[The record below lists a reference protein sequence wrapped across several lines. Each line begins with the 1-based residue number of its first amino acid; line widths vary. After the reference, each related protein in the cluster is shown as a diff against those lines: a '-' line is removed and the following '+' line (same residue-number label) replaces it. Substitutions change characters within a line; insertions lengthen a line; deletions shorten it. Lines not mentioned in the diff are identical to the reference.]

1 MVPDTKAK
9 TQNSRAAKED
19 NKTKIKQNSRAAKEP
34 ALIKFNV
41 LVVNRYRYAWYGDT
55 HASMS

>member
-41 LVVNRYRYAWYGDT
+41 LVVNRYRYGDT